1 MIGTAMS
8 TPWLCSVLYQVSC
21 SVALQTSIGFDH
33 VKQVEALA
41 ALEKY
46 DAASA
51 VIETAAQR
59 FPPFAKT
66 AEWKSIRRQLDRLLR

>member
-1 MIGTAMS
+1 
-8 TPWLCSVLYQVSC
+8 
-21 SVALQTSIGFDH
+21 
-33 VKQVEALA
+33 VEALA

-51 VIETAAQR
+51 VMDMAAQR

-66 AEWKSIRRQLDRLLR
+66 AEWKSIRRQLGQLLK

>member
-1 MIGTAMS
+1 M
-8 TPWLCSVLYQVSC
+8 Q
-21 SVALQTSIGFDH
+21 
-33 VKQVEALA
+33 QVEALA

-51 VIETAAQR
+51 VVDQAAQC

-66 AEWKSIRRQLDRLLR
+66 AEWKSMRRQLDQLLK